1 MNGTQAITG
10 NESVG
15 GIPQKENIQIT
26 FATLDD
32 VSALVDLHYRCF
44 TKKDHIALRFGKPFI
59 IATYKWFVTSPD
71 TYVVIAR
78 LDARLVGFQ
87 SVADR
92 PYDAP
97 MLRASWP
104 QALLGLLLHPWL
116 AFDPDLL
123 RRLWRLLFRRD
134 QDVLDTQVGTLAFI
148 GVDPQVQGRGV
159 GKALVRRA
167 LQACHERGMKAVIT
181 GVMRQNARSL
191 AMLKGAGFAEVLEL
205 GTKRFIHLRL
215 EFNQDGTIADKI
227 SESIS

>member
-1 MNGTQAITG
+1 V
-10 NESVG
+10 E
-15 GIPQKENIQIT
+15 
-26 FATLDD
+26 D

-44 TKKDHIALRFGKPFI
+44 TKKDHIAMKFGKSFI
-59 IATYKWFVTSPD
+59 IATYKWFVTSPE

-78 LDARLVGFQ
+78 LDDRLVGFQ

-104 QALLGLLLHPWL
+104 QALLGLILRPWL

-123 RRLWRLLFRRD
+123 RRLWRLITRGD
-134 QDVLDTQVGTLAFI
+134 KDILDSQIGTLAFI

-167 LQACHERGMKAVIT
+167 LQACHERGMKSVVT

-191 AMLKGAGFAEVLEL
+191 GMLKGAGFAEVPEL

-215 EFNQDGTIADKI
+215 EFNQDGTIKK
-227 SESIS
+227 